1 MAAPMTARL
10 SPAEAELAHYHR
22 ILSTLNFSASILIAA
37 IMLVITA
44 DVAGRAFFGQ
54 PLHGIPE
61 LTKFSVV
68 CMVWLQMAYTLRT
81 GKHLRSTL
89 LLNMMGDAGR
99 RSVLVLNC
107 VLGAILMLLIAYYS
121 YPEMLRS
128 WRIGA
133 FEGEHPVRI
142 PTWPIW
148 AIVVGGSALTA
159 VEYARQAVSLI
170 LGRDDVE
177 VDA

>member
-1 MAAPMTARL
+1 VAL
-10 SPAEAELAHYHR
+10 YHR
-22 ILSTLNFSASILIAA
+22 FLSTLNFTASILIVA
-37 IMLVITA
+37 IMLVITT
-44 DVAGRAFFGQ
+44 DVAGRAFFGR
-54 PLHGIPE
+54 PLYGVPE

-89 LLNMMGDAGR
+89 LLNMMGGPGR
-99 RSVLVLNC
+99 RVVLVVNC
-107 VLGAILMLLIAYYS
+107 ILGAVLMGMIAYYS
-121 YPEMLRS
+121 YPEMLRA

-159 VEYARQAVSLI
+159 IEYPWQAVSLAI
-170 LGRDDVE
+170 GRGDAE
-177 VDA
+177 VDAA

>member
-1 MAAPMTARL
+1 LTY
-10 SPAEAELAHYHR
+10 YHR
-22 ILSTLNFSASILIAA
+22 ILSTLNFAASILILA

-44 DVAGRAFFGQ
+44 DVAGRAFLGQ
-54 PLHGIPE
+54 PLHGVPE

-68 CMVWLQMAYTLRT
+68 CMVWLQMAYTLWT

-89 LLNMMGDAGR
+89 LLEMMGDAGR
-99 RSVLVLNC
+99 RGVLILNSA
-107 VLGAILMLLIAYYS
+107 LGAVLMLLIAYYS
-121 YPEMLRS
+121 YPEMMRA

-159 VEYARQAVSLI
+159 IEYARQAICLI
-170 LGRDDVE
+170 VGCDDVK
-177 VDA
+177 VDG

>member
-1 MAAPMTARL
+1 MAQ
-10 SPAEAELAHYHR
+10 YHR
-22 ILSTLNFSASILIAA
+22 VLSTLNFAASLLIVA
-37 IMLVITA
+37 IMLVITT
-44 DVAGRAFFGQ
+44 DVAGRAFFGR
-54 PLHGIPE
+54 PLYGVPE

-89 LLNMMGDAGR
+89 LLNMMGRPGR
-99 RSVLVLNC
+99 RVVLVLNC
-107 VLGAILMLLIAYYS
+107 ALGAVLMGMIAYYS
-121 YPEMLRS
+121 FPEMLRV

-148 AIVVGGSALTA
+148 AIVVGGSGLTA
-159 VEYARQAVSLI
+159 AEYARQAVSLMV
-170 LGRDDVE
+170 GRG
-177 VDA
+177 DAEADAV

>member
-1 MAAPMTARL
+1 MAAPMTARPSSGETAL
-10 SPAEAELAHYHR
+10 NPYHR
-22 ILSTLNFSASILIAA
+22 LLSTLDLAASILVAA
-37 IMLVITA
+37 LMVIITA
-44 DVAGRAFFGQ
+44 DVAGRAFFGH

-89 LLNMMGDAGR
+89 LLDMMGDTGR
-99 RSVLVLNC
+99 RAILFLNC
-107 VLGAILMLLIAYYS
+107 AVGAILMVLIGYYS

-159 VEYARQAVSLI
+159 FEYARQAISLL